1 MMNQNVERLEAI
13 QIPVTTMEPT
23 AIIMPIGIIR

>member
-13 QIPVTTMEPT
+13 QIPVTVMEPT
-23 AIIMPIGIIR
+23 VIITPIGVVR

>member
-13 QIPVTTMEPT
+13 QIPAITMI
-23 AIIMPIGIIR
+23 AKVIITPIAVIR